1 MCYKSSYVR
10 EILFL
15 LRISFEQ
22 TLFAIFSSVLIN
34 KNTQDM
40 LVIKKNITTDSITN
54 NFENAT
60 KKKLIMFLLM
70 SMILRLSFVLA
81 GKLIV
86 RMD

>member
-10 EILFL
+10 KILFL

-81 GKLIV
+81 GELIV